1 MSKRKADFGTLE
13 KENKRTN
20 YFAHS
25 WETTSLR
32 CFFFFADN
40 FFFFFFF
47 FFFFA
52 DDFFF
57 LVISEK
63 LVELLEP
70 FQNAT
75 ESVSSE
81 TKITMHKKES
91 SPM

>member
-32 CFFFFADN
+32 S
-40 FFFFFFF
+40 FFFFF

-52 DDFFF
+52 NNFFYFFF
-57 LVISEK
+57 LPTIFFSGY
-63 LVELLEP
+63 L
-70 FQNAT
+70 
-75 ESVSSE
+75 
-81 TKITMHKKES
+81 
-91 SPM
+91 

>member
-20 YFAHS
+20 YFAYS

-32 CFFFFADN
+32 SFFFFLPTI
-40 FFFFFFF
+40 FFFFLPTI
-47 FFFFA
+47 
-52 DDFFF
+52 FF

-91 SPM
+91 SP

>member
-25 WETTSLR
+25 WETSLR
-32 CFFFFADN
+32 S
-40 FFFFFFF
+40 FFFFFFFFFANNF

-57 LVISEK
+57 SGYL
-63 LVELLEP
+63 
-70 FQNAT
+70 
-75 ESVSSE
+75 
-81 TKITMHKKES
+81 
-91 SPM
+91 

>member
-32 CFFFFADN
+32 S

-47 FFFFA
+47 LPTIFFFLPTI
-52 DDFFF
+52 FF

-91 SPM
+91 SP

>member
-1 MSKRKADFGTLE
+1 MSKHKADFGPLE

-32 CFFFFADN
+32 SFFFFFADN
-40 FFFFFFF
+40 FFFCRR
-47 FFFFA
+47 
-52 DDFFF
+52 FFF

-70 FQNAT
+70 FQKAT

-91 SPM
+91 SP

>member
-32 CFFFFADN
+32 SFFFFLPTI
-40 FFFFFFF
+40 

-81 TKITMHKKES
+81 TEITMHKKES
-91 SPM
+91 SP

>member
-32 CFFFFADN
+32 SFFFFFAN
-40 FFFFFFF
+40 NFFFFFF

-57 LVISEK
+57 WLSLK
-63 LVELLEP
+63 
-70 FQNAT
+70 
-75 ESVSSE
+75 S
-81 TKITMHKKES
+81 
-91 SPM
+91 

>member
-32 CFFFFADN
+32 S

-47 FFFFA
+47 FCRQFFFFFCRR
-52 DDFFF
+52 FFF
-57 LVISEK
+57 LFISEK

-81 TKITMHKKES
+81 TKITMHKK
-91 SPM
+91 

>member
-13 KENKRTN
+13 KENKRMN

-32 CFFFFADN
+32 SFFFF
-40 FFFFFFF
+40 FFFLPTFFFF

-52 DDFFF
+52 NNFFF

-91 SPM
+91 SP

>member
-13 KENKRTN
+13 KMNKRTN

-32 CFFFFADN
+32 SFFFFCRQ
-40 FFFFFFF
+40 FFFFF
-47 FFFFA
+47 
-52 DDFFF
+52 
-57 LVISEK
+57 ISEK

-91 SPM
+91 SP

>member
-32 CFFFFADN
+32 S
-40 FFFFFFF
+40 FFFFFF

-52 DDFFF
+52 DNFFF

-91 SPM
+91 SP